1 MTVLMKQY
9 LSIGQA
15 AKYLG
20 ISEQTLRRWDADGSF
35 KASFVSPGGHRFY
48 SIADL
53 AKRTK
58 GIYQIAKE
66 WASSPN
72 AEEPLEAFYCPSIE
86 KFKTRLERM
95 AHEMEAK
102 DTLRDIGPVVASI
115 AGEIGNNSFDH
126 NIGNWPDVP
135 GAFFAYDLGKRIVA
149 LADRGRGVLATLRTT
164 KADLQN
170 DADALRVAFTE
181 VLTGRAPEH
190 RGNGLKYVRKAVTKF
205 NFHLLFQSGDSEV
218 DLKEGRDEVQSTGA
232 AVAIRGSLAL
242 LEF

>member
-1 MTVLMKQY
+1 MKQH

-15 AKYLG
+15 AEYLG
-20 ISEQTLRRWDADGSF
+20 VSEQTLRRWDADGSF

-66 WASSPN
+66 WVSAPN
-72 AEEPLEAFYCPSIE
+72 AEDPIEAFYCKSIE
-86 KFKTRLERM
+86 MFKTRLERM
-95 AHEMEAK
+95 AREMEAK
-102 DTLRDIGPVVASI
+102 DTLRGIGPIVTSI

-135 GAFFAYDLGKRIVA
+135 GAFFAYDLGKRTIA
-149 LADRGRGVLATLRTT
+149 LADRGRGVLTTLRST
-164 KADLQN
+164 KTSLRD
-170 DADALRVAFTE
+170 DAGALHVAFTE

-205 NFHLLFQSGDSEV
+205 GFRLLFQSGDSEV
-218 DLKEGRDEVQSTGA
+218 EFKDGIDDVKTTRAS
-232 AVAIRGSLAL
+232 VAFRGSLAL

>member
-1 MTVLMKQY
+1 MKQY

-15 AKYLG
+15 AEYLG

-48 SIADL
+48 SLADL

-66 WASSPN
+66 WAS
-72 AEEPLEAFYCPSIE
+72 ATEAVEPFETFYCPSIE

-95 AHEMEAK
+95 AREMETK
-102 DTLRDIGPVVASI
+102 DTLRDIGPIVASV

-135 GAFFAYDLGKRIVA
+135 GAFFAYDLGKRTVA
-149 LADRGRGVLATLRTT
+149 LADRGRGVLATLRAT
-164 KADLQN
+164 KADLKD
-170 DADALRVAFTE
+170 DADALFVAFTE
-181 VLTGRAPEH
+181 VITGRAPEH
-190 RGNGLKYVRKAVTKF
+190 RGNGLKYVRKAVMKF
-205 NFHLLFQSGDSEV
+205 NFHLLFQSGNAEV
-218 DLKEGRDEVQSTGA
+218 ELKDGRDEIKPTETSTD
-232 AVAIRGSLAL
+232 IRGSLTL
-242 LEF
+242 PEF